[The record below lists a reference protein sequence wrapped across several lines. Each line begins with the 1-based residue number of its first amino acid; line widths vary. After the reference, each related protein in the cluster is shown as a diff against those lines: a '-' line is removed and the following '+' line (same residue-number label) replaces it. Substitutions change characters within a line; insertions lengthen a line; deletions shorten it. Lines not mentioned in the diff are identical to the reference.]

1 MRLLAA
7 VALGSLLVPAL
18 NTADIERALA
28 LARARE
34 SERQQFHQHYI
45 FDLKDAV
52 ITQIE
57 VTTEFRRLE
66 LIAEEHVLR
75 GDWMFTR
82 SVRAAQEAI
91 ATTRGLVLLRA
102 QVRLNPLNTFIESPP
117 YGLAIGAASG
127 GPLEAIET
135 KITPQF
141 SAPYKTRDLKTLT
154 ALVGATIEATIAAS
168 RIGQNPR
175 AIAVTLERTELT
187 RVVVDFARLD

>member
-1 MRLLAA
+1 MRVFAA

-28 LARARE
+28 LARARD
-34 SERQQFHQHYI
+34 SERQQFHQRYI
-45 FDLKDAV
+45 FNLKDAV

-82 SVRAAQEAI
+82 SVRSAREAI
-91 ATTRGLVLLRA
+91 ATASGLVSLRA

-117 YGLAIGAASG
+117 YAIAIGGASG
-127 GPLEAIET
+127 GPLEAMET

-141 SAPYKTRDLKTLT
+141 SAPYKTRDRKTLT
-154 ALVGATIEATIAAS
+154 ALVGATIEATIAAA
-168 RIGQNPR
+168 RMGQGPR
-175 AIAVTLERTELT
+175 AVAVTLEGTELT
-187 RVVVDFARLD
+187 RVVVDFAGLD